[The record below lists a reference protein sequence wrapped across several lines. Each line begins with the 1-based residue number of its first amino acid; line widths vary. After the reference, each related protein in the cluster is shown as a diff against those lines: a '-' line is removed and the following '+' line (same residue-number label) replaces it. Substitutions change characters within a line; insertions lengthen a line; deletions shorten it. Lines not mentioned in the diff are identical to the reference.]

1 MKKIYS
7 LDTVYEKIEGGQ
19 MSSGGI
25 VLREDREDYFMG
37 FSNSWELGEK
47 DIVNLNLPK
56 MKPGS
61 TIDVQDKLLYRY
73 PKLSL
78 PRQKVD
84 LLKEKYNMKVT
95 RKADIADIHVISI
108 PFLRNLVSF
117 SWDTCITLPDFFK
130 ACKKSIEENLFTQD
144 VIDELSQWFKDA
156 DKDSVVYINRY
167 RGYYNQNTMIQD
179 WDNKFSDILKQCNTN
194 TEYNKCMY
202 LHETKVEDYKK
213 LVNCKATVAYD
224 TDIINVV
231 DSELAVIDNDQYDT
245 IKAMVTSSDRD
256 NRSLAVEM
264 LANCNIEKSFDVV
277 SGLYWWHYDWIK
289 DTNNWNTVNVKA
301 LRSRMKSYEG
311 GHNTNHIYAFNA
323 YLKKLAQDNKLT
335 RFAVDRTRNKLLGTL
350 LDQMVGSK
358 SEVFKVQLENLY
370 IADEIESMI
379 NE

>member
-25 VLREDREDYFMG
+25 VLKEDRKDYFMG

-56 MKPGS
+56 VNPGS
-61 TIDVQDKLLYRY
+61 TINLQDKSLYRY

-95 RKADIADIHVISI
+95 RKADVADIHVISI

-117 SWDTCITLPDFFK
+117 TWDTCLTLTDFFK

-144 VIDELSQWFKDA
+144 MIDELSQWFKDA
-156 DKDSVVYINRY
+156 DKNSVIHINRY
-167 RGYYNQNTMIQD
+167 RGYYNHNTMVQD
-179 WDNKFSDILKQCNTN
+179 WDNKFSDILRQCDTN
-194 TEYNKCMY
+194 SEYNKCMY
-202 LHETKVEDYKK
+202 LHETKIEDYKK
-213 LVNCKATVAYD
+213 LVNCTATIAYD

-231 DSELAVIDNDQYDT
+231 DSELAVIGNDQYDT

-289 DTNNWNTVNVKA
+289 DTNNWNTVNVKS

-323 YLKKLAQDNKLT
+323 YLKKLAEDNKLT
-335 RFAVDRTRNKLLGTL
+335 RFAVDKTRKKLLDTL
-350 LDQMVGSK
+350 LEQMVGPK

-370 IADEIESMI
+370 IADEIENMI